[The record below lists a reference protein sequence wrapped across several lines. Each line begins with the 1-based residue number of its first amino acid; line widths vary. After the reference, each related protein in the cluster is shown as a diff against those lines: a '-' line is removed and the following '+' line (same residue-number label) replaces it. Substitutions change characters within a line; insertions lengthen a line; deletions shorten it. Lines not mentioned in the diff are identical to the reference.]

1 MKHTQ
6 YTLLI
11 LLLFSFAF
19 QSCEFGKQY
28 TYANRQ
34 DRLDKVKQKQLSEL
48 GVSQQSTAAA
58 ANSALQNT
66 NAQTATAVATEMA
79 VKTVKAEGKAKIAIK
94 TAWSFEGV
102 KYATGGTTKKG
113 MDCSGLMLVSWQAAN
128 VQLPRVSSEQAKR
141 GKAVSFNNLQP
152 GDLVFFHPH
161 GGTRINHVGMVTEV
175 EDGKMYFIH
184 ASTSRGVMESE
195 LTSAYWKGIFSRA
208 RRIH

>member
-6 YTLLI
+6 YTLLT

-34 DRLDKVKQKQLSEL
+34 DRLDRVKQKQLSEL
-48 GVSQQSTAAA
+48 GVSQQSSTSTAATQSTTA
-58 ANSALQNT
+58 E
-66 NAQTATAVATEMA
+66 TATAVATEIG
-79 VKTVKAEGKAKIAIK
+79 KNVKAEGKAKIAIK

-102 KYATGGTTKKG
+102 KYASGGTTKKG

-175 EDGKMYFIH
+175 DDGKMYFIH

-208 RRIH
+208 RRIQ

>member
-1 MKHTQ
+1 M
-6 YTLLI
+6 
-11 LLLFSFAF
+11 
-19 QSCEFGKQY
+19 
-28 TYANRQ
+28 
-34 DRLDKVKQKQLSEL
+34 SEL
-48 GVSQQSTAAA
+48 GVSQSNNNTAQSTSAA
-58 ANSALQNT
+58 
-66 NAQTATAVATEMA
+66 TATAVATEIA
-79 VKTVKAEGKAKIAIK
+79 TKTVKAEGKAKVAIK

-102 KYATGGTTKKG
+102 KYAAGGTTKKG

-195 LTSAYWKGIFSRA
+195 LTSAYWKGIFSKA
-208 RRIH
+208 RRLH

>member
-6 YTLLI
+6 YTLLT

-28 TYANRQ
+28 TYGTRQ
-34 DRLDKVKQKQLSEL
+34 DRLDKVKQKQLSQL
-48 GVSQQSTAAA
+48 GVSQSSSTASAA
-58 ANSALQNT
+58 TQNT
-66 NAQTATAVATEMA
+66 NAQNATAVAAEITT
-79 VKTVKAEGKAKIAIK
+79 KTLKAEGKAKIAIK

-175 EDGKMYFIH
+175 EGGKMYFIH

-195 LTSAYWKGIFSRA
+195 LTSAYWKGIFSKA
-208 RRIH
+208 RRLH